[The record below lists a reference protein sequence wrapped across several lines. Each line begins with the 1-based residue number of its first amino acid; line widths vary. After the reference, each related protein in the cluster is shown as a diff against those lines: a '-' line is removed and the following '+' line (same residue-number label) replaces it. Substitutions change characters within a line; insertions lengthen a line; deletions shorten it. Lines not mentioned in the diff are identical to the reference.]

1 MDWGSLAVAIF
12 SAIVY
17 SLTMYV
23 KKHLNSENP
32 QSFDAAKFI
41 ATIVW
46 GAIVGTV
53 LQMSG
58 VPITEQSVE
67 EQFAAYTGLIA
78 LTENIVKA
86 VIRAFHTT

>member
-1 MDWGSLAVAIF
+1 MDWYSLGIAVF

-32 QSFDAAKFI
+32 QDFDTAKFVTTVI
-41 ATIVW
+41 W
-46 GAIVGTV
+46 GAIVGVV

-58 VPITEQSVE
+58 LPITEQNVE

-86 VIRAFHTT
+86 IIRAIGR